1 MPGTGGVGQGTDGY
15 TLHHLFKASERM
27 IVVME
32 FEPVIGLE
40 VHAQLKAISKNDQN
54 AKKNIIQFQTP
65 D

>member
-1 MPGTGGVGQGTDGY
+1 MAIRCITYLKRLKG
-15 TLHHLFKASERM
+15 M

-54 AKKNIIQFQTP
+54 EKKNIIQFQTP